1 MATRTRTRLTD
12 ELKKQI
18 IEDFQTD
25 KTTSVKELS
34 EMYGVCIQTIYNVL
48 KAGLNVEKIPK
59 PGTCVITTEDKTQV
73 VKETPK
79 AKMKKTIPISNVYIV
94 KGNRMKQKPVII
106 DTSNDIEIGNLLFL
120 PEELNMVPISK
131 PVTIVEAVLVNNRH
145 DFNNLDKSIFD
156 DTLDEDLMFDFK
168 KQYEICK
175 EFLQKNVRSGQ
186 TLICYLTGIQS
197 ALCSL
202 FKACMDNHTN
212 LICKNYNSKTKEYE
226 SQTVIDIFGDIK
238 DTCYPF
244 TLLENEDNK
253 IYIPTGK
260 TVKDLIDADECYVI
274 HTHNYDNNKNIASY
288 FILDNEDEAWLFYRD
303 QVKNI
308 KDDANK
314 NIKMGTI
321 LGKILVFED
330 GYHFKE
336 TISKS
341 YNYSMQTKSR

>member
-1 MATRTRTRLTD
+1 MTTRTRTRLTD

-59 PGTCVITTEDKTQV
+59 PGTCVIATEDKTQV
-73 VKETPK
+73 VKENPK
-79 AKMKKTIPISNVYIV
+79 PKMKKTIPISNIYIV

-106 DTSNDIEIGNLLFL
+106 DTSNDIEIGNLIFL

-175 EFLQKNVRSGQ
+175 EFLQKKCPFWTNS
-186 TLICYLTGIQS
+186 YL
-197 ALCSL
+197 L
-202 FKACMDNHTN
+202 
-212 LICKNYNSKTKEYE
+212 
-226 SQTVIDIFGDIK
+226 
-238 DTCYPF
+238 P
-244 TLLENEDNK
+244 
-253 IYIPTGK
+253 
-260 TVKDLIDADECYVI
+260 
-274 HTHNYDNNKNIASY
+274 
-288 FILDNEDEAWLFYRD
+288 YR
-303 QVKNI
+303 
-308 KDDANK
+308 
-314 NIKMGTI
+314 
-321 LGKILVFED
+321 
-330 GYHFKE
+330 
-336 TISKS
+336 
-341 YNYSMQTKSR
+341 YSVGFM

>member
-59 PGTCVITTEDKTQV
+59 PGTCVIATENKTQV

-106 DTSNDIEIGNLLFL
+106 DTSNDIEIGNLIFL

-156 DTLDEDLMFDFK
+156 
-168 KQYEICK
+168 
-175 EFLQKNVRSGQ
+175 
-186 TLICYLTGIQS
+186 
-197 ALCSL
+197 
-202 FKACMDNHTN
+202 
-212 LICKNYNSKTKEYE
+212 
-226 SQTVIDIFGDIK
+226 
-238 DTCYPF
+238 
-244 TLLENEDNK
+244 
-253 IYIPTGK
+253 
-260 TVKDLIDADECYVI
+260 VK
-274 HTHNYDNNKNIASY
+274 
-288 FILDNEDEAWLFYRD
+288 
-303 QVKNI
+303 
-308 KDDANK
+308 
-314 NIKMGTI
+314 
-321 LGKILVFED
+321 
-330 GYHFKE
+330 
-336 TISKS
+336 
-341 YNYSMQTKSR
+341 